1 MARKEGNQS
10 VISDVIEGETASS
23 LINVHRSI
31 FLKIRLGSL
40 SPPRDVHSYMTD
52 IVHVVWLCRYIAH
65 SSAELS
71 ESNWKWHFCHW
82 WIETCT
88 RCHCWRG
95 ASDSAV
101 ISAVPTFPL
110 GHKQVSL
117 CSRLEKER
125 EDGESLITLYLLTF
139 PLPPRGEQKAALIQT
154 DKLFDKKEER
164 HNSICL
170 GPARPRWGLCIA
182 AASSALLLLGGDKNR
197 VCWPLIAAA
206 LDRQML
212 PQLHIVNRK
221 RGMSSALP
229 PVI

>member
-1 MARKEGNQS
+1 MFTHTWQTLCTLCDYVVILRAAQQNRQS
-10 VISDVIEGETASS
+10 QIECD
-23 LINVHRSI
+23 I
-31 FLKIRLGSL
+31 FAIDGLKR
-40 SPPRDVHSYMTD
+40 
-52 IVHVVWLCRYIAH
+52 AH
-65 SSAELS
+65 AA
-71 ESNWKWHFCHW
+71 
-82 WIETCT
+82 TVD
-88 RCHCWRG
+88 
-95 ASDSAV
+95 ASDSV

-117 CSRLEKER
+117 YSRLEKER

-170 GPARPRWGLCIA
+170 GPARPRWGLHIA
-182 AASSALLLLGGDKNR
+182 AASSVLLLLGGDKYR

-206 LDRQML
+206 RDGQML